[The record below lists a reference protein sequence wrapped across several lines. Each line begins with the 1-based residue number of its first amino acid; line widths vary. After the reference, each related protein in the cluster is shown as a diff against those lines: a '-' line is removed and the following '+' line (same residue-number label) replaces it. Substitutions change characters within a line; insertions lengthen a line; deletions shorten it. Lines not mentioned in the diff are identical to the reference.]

1 MRSAVTV
8 PPLIKE
14 GFAAEDASAGN
25 TALISALRFGG
36 DSLNVSGDFPTL
48 ADPRH
53 ADAYSPLRDAQLS
66 LWTPNAV
73 AAGLVVLSLRR
84 KSRCPSTT
92 YGGPVTQS
100 RPGPC

>member
-1 MRSAVTV
+1 MRSAATV

-36 DSLNVSGDFPTL
+36 DFPQRVRALPTL

-100 RPGPC
+100 PPGPC